1 MAQWIVV
8 TGAASG
14 IGAATVR
21 RLRRDG
27 YSVFGVDLKPAVE
40 CDAWAV
46 ADVRS
51 GDDVG
56 RVGDAAELRDGV
68 LGVVCAAGISVRR
81 DFADLDEATW
91 TRILDVNLNGAYR
104 VARCFWQRMAQAGGG
119 AIVNVAS
126 TTAFRAEPGIAAY
139 ATSKA
144 ALVGLTRCLALE
156 GGPLGIRA
164 NAVAPGLTR
173 TPLTLGR
180 GWPEEEWSR
189 RAALVPLG
197 RVAEPEDVA
206 DVVAFLVSDDSRY
219 VSGDVV
225 VVAGGVGV
233 R

>member
-14 IGAATVR
+14 IGAATAA
-21 RLRRDG
+21 RLQRDG
-27 YSVFGVDLKPAVE
+27 YRVFGVDLNAAE
-40 CDAWAV
+40 QCDAWAV
-46 ADVRS
+46 ADVRN
-51 GDDVG
+51 GEDVSRLG
-56 RVGDAAELRDGV
+56 ATAELRDGV
-68 LGVVCAAGISVRR
+68 LGVVNAAGISVRR

-91 TRILDVNLNGAYR
+91 IRIIDVNLNGAYR
-104 VARCFWQRMAQAGGG
+104 MARCFWRCMVDAGGG
-119 AIVNVAS
+119 VIVNVAS

-156 GGPLGIRA
+156 GGPHGIRA

-180 GWPEEEWSR
+180 GWPEDEWAR

-197 RVAEPEDVA
+197 RVAGPEDVA
-206 DVVAFLVSDDSRY
+206 GVVAFLVGDDSRY